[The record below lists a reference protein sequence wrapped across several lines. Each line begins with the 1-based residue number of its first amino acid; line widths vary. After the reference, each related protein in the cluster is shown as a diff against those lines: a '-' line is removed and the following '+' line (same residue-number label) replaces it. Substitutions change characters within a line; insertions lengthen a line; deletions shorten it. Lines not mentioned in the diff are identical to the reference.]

1 MKMKNRDLSIIITS
15 IMLGILMVVQSRSF
29 TDLTQ
34 VVGRDSRA
42 NAFREIQILK
52 QTNQNLN
59 DEIGGLE
66 TDLSKAQDQDKSV
79 QALKDDIEKY
89 KILTGSVDVSGPG
102 IELKVSGD
110 LKAIWL
116 TDIVN
121 ELFSAGAESVSV
133 NGIRLTDT
141 TNGFDTIPN
150 GQVLLSG
157 SILKTPIVFD
167 AIGDK
172 KTLQDALQQPQGILQ
187 RMRNSLGSIG
197 VTLEQKD
204 LIEMQKVI

>member
-141 TNGFDTIPN
+141 TNGFDPIPK
-150 GQVLLSG
+150 GQVLGRG
-157 SILKTPIVFD
+157 SILITPIVFD
-167 AIGDK
+167 AIVDK